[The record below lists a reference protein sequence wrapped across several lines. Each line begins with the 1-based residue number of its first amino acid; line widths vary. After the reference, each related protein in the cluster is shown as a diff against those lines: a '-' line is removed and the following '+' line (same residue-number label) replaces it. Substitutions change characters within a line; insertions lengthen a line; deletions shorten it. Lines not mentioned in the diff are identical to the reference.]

1 MFCLTNIDDPGFR
14 KMINP
19 GSLLPLPTPLHGNGP
34 RIILERY
41 SYSPINYNV
50 EEFIQMMGALH
61 EVLAYDDPYAGVC
74 GLVYVMDFTTVHRDH
89 LSGFTA
95 TLLKFLTSL
104 KEKALP
110 MRLRAIYFINL
121 KPFVEQLLKIGLSVM
136 PTSLKKKVFVCGKDF
151 SSLPESLPLKY
162 LPREYGGENGNLDEI
177 RDNCIKMWENY
188 REFFQMNSSFRFEE
202 QLFMGEPI
210 YSDEVS
216 FGVGGSFRK
225 IEVD

>member
-1 MFCLTNIDDPGFR
+1 
-14 KMINP
+14 
-19 GSLLPLPTPLHGNGP
+19 
-34 RIILERY
+34 
-41 SYSPINYNV
+41 
-50 EEFIQMMGALH
+50 MMGALH

-136 PTSLKKKVFVCGKDF
+136 PTSLKKKVSGELFSKNPQILTIFFFNFQVFVCGKDF

-202 QLFMGEPI
+202 KLFMGEPI

-216 FGVGGSFRK
+216 FGAGGSFRK

>member
-1 MFCLTNIDDPGFR
+1 MFFR
-14 KMINP
+14 
-19 GSLLPLPTPLHGNGP
+19 SLLPLPTPLHGNGP

-136 PTSLKKKVFVCGKDF
+136 PTSLKKKVSGELFSKNPQILTIFFLIFRYLFVA
-151 SSLPESLPLKY
+151 
-162 LPREYGGENGNLDEI
+162 
-177 RDNCIKMWENY
+177 
-188 REFFQMNSSFRFEE
+188 
-202 QLFMGEPI
+202 
-210 YSDEVS
+210 
-216 FGVGGSFRK
+216 K
-225 IEVD
+225 ISVHCPKVYP